1 MNRKRSGVN
10 DLLTKFH
17 STCKSII
24 FDSLGII
31 KMDNSDLFI
40 SGWYVAAISLAYSIR
55 MLRID
60 IHYLSVFTFTM
71 TIILI
76 FLLSVN
82 GLVHGHFKS
91 KIPGIKKKI
100 NVRKKYE
107 K

>member
-17 STCKSII
+17 FTCKSII

-55 MLRID
+55 MMRTD
-60 IHYLSVFTFTM
+60 INYLSVFTFAM

-76 FLLSVN
+76 FLLSIN
-82 GLVHGHFKS
+82 GLAHGHFQN
-91 KIPGIKKKI
+91 KIPGKKI